1 MDKPW
6 WDNALVGAI
15 AAGPLCYMLWR
26 WMDPSNKHADRRN
39 LFMAVLF
46 TAIVVYLWWRFP

>member
-1 MDKPW
+1 MGKPW

-26 WMDPSNKHADRRN
+26 WMDPRHKHADRRN

-46 TAIVVYLWWRFP
+46 IATVAYLWWRFP